1 LASIVGAIGIIAGV
15 YTESLAIMITGQ
27 AVAGVGFGA
36 SFTASLRLIFPLAA
50 AHQRAGVVGSIY
62 LVSYLTFGV
71 PVIIAGQLASPFG
84 LVPTVFWYSS
94 ITVLLALIGLRAQ
107 RKLSRQSPSAS
118 PAPVVMTAK

>member
-1 LASIVGAIGIIAGV
+1 MTRILLAAATVANLFASPALAQSPDSGSRTIVETPYV
-15 YTESLAIMITGQ
+15 Q
-27 AVAGVGFGA
+27 
-36 SFTASLRLIFPLAA
+36 AA

-118 PAPVVMTAK
+118 PAPAVVTAR